1 MSLIQKIYYISVKF
15 YGYEGW
21 SKGYTYLHY
30 EPLKKGTAVI
40 VPKKNWYSLGRVYCT
55 HEEYIPSPD
64 IEYLKIYK
72 VLDL

>member
-1 MSLIQKIYYISVKF
+1 MSLIPKTYYISVKF

-21 SKGYTYLHY
+21 SKGYTYLSL

-55 HEEYIPSPD
+55 HDGYMPSPD
-64 IEYLKIYK
+64 IEYVKIYK

>member
-1 MSLIQKIYYISVKF
+1 MIYYISVKF
-15 YGYEGW
+15 YDYKGW
-21 SKGYTYLHY
+21 SKGYTYLHH

-55 HEEYIPSPD
+55 HEEYELSPD
-64 IEYLKIYK
+64 IEYAKIYK